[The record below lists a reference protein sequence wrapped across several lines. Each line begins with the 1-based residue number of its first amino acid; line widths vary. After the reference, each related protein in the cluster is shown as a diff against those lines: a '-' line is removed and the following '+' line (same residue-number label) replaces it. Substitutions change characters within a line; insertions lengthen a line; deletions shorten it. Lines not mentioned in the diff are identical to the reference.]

1 MSDKAEI
8 HFKNDEAHFRCCE
21 SGTGEVYS
29 FLLQSKSWIQ
39 LPNRLARLMGRRHS
53 GGGGGGRGRG
63 RGRGRDEEEDL
74 PLHKAA
80 RSGDA
85 AAVESVCESNPLAV
99 NSRDRLSR
107 TPYEPPPSLQVLPFP
122 PSFPLYL
129 ITSREAPSSRA
140 LRYGSLSSY

>member
-1 MSDKAEI
+1 
-8 HFKNDEAHFRCCE
+8 
-21 SGTGEVYS
+21 
-29 FLLQSKSWIQ
+29 
-39 LPNRLARLMGRRHS
+39 MGRRQ
-53 GGGGGGRGRG
+53 GGGGGRGGGRG

-85 AAVESVCESNPLAV
+85 AAVESLCESNPLAV

-107 TPYEPPPSLQVLPFP
+107 TPYEPPPSLQIRLSL

-129 ITSREAPSSRA
+129 ITSREAPSSRT
-140 LRYGSLSSY
+140 LRYGLTDR